1 MVGGTLRLE
10 PALAKYV
17 RRKADFSGFVYVNGW
32 QERHEFEPDSVFQLV
47 RPDINQEVYG
57 LPEYLSS
64 LHSAWLNESS
74 TLFRRKY
81 YENGSHAGFILY
93 MTDAAQKQDD
103 VDNMRDAL
111 KNAKGPGNFR
121 NVFMYAPG
129 GKKDG
134 IQLIPVS
141 EVAAKDEFFNIKN
154 VTRDDLLAA
163 HRVPP
168 QLLGIVPSNSGG
180 FGTPDTAA
188 RVFGRNEI
196 RPLQARWALD
206 FLTFGNGYLERRRN
220 MVGGTLRLEP
230 ALAKYVRRKADFSGF
245 VYVNGWQERHEFEPD
260 SVFQLVRPDI
270 NQEVYG
276 LPEYLSSLHSA
287 WLNESSTLFRRKYY
301 ENGSHAGFILY
312 MTDAAQKQDD
322 VDNMRDALKNAK
334 GPGNFRNVFMY
345 APGGKKDGIQLIPVS
360 EVAAKDEFFNIKNV
374 TRDDL
379 LAAHRVPPQL
389 LGIVPSNSGGFGTP
403 DTAARV
409 FGRNEIRP
417 LQARFA
423 ELNDWLGD
431 EVVRFDDY
439 EIPPAP
445 VAA

>member
-1 MVGGTLRLE
+1 MSKRRSRAPRTFAAAPNPSAGSAAPARAEVFTFDDPTPVMNRAEILDYVECWSNGEWFEPPVSFAGLAKSFRASTHHSSALFFKANVLASTFRPHRWLSRHAFERWALDFLTFGNGYLERRRNMVGGTLRLE

-32 QERHEFEPDSVFQLV
+32 QERHEFAPDSVFQLV

-103 VDNMRDAL
+103 VDKMRDAL

-163 HRVPP
+163 
-168 QLLGIVPSNSGG
+168 
-180 FGTPDTAA
+180 
-188 RVFGRNEI
+188 
-196 RPLQARWALD
+196 
-206 FLTFGNGYLERRRN
+206 
-220 MVGGTLRLEP
+220 
-230 ALAKYVRRKADFSGF
+230 
-245 VYVNGWQERHEFEPD
+245 
-260 SVFQLVRPDI
+260 
-270 NQEVYG
+270 
-276 LPEYLSSLHSA
+276 
-287 WLNESSTLFRRKYY
+287 
-301 ENGSHAGFILY
+301 
-312 MTDAAQKQDD
+312 
-322 VDNMRDALKNAK
+322 
-334 GPGNFRNVFMY
+334 
-345 APGGKKDGIQLIPVS
+345 
-360 EVAAKDEFFNIKNV
+360 
-374 TRDDL
+374 
-379 LAAHRVPPQL
+379 
-389 LGIVPSNSGGFGTP
+389 
-403 DTAARV
+403 
-409 FGRNEIRP
+409 
-417 LQARFA
+417 
-423 ELNDWLGD
+423 
-431 EVVRFDDY
+431 
-439 EIPPAP
+439 
-445 VAA
+445 